1 MKKYTMILIS
11 ALLTVSLAGCASDSD
26 KNNETTKPADKPSQ
40 SVTQNDI
47 TNADNSASDDI
58 SALALSAKNKIK
70 FSSELE
76 DQGNA
81 PLYTY
86 SMDAC
91 ASSAAGWCAMSG
103 TEQIAVF
110 KIADGKQKEAEEKA
124 KSYIDYLIDGYSS
137 YGPQEVPKLKKA
149 VIKTYGDTLVVCV
162 SDDGNMQK
170 VLDGVFEK

>member
-1 MKKYTMILIS
+1 MIFIS
-11 ALLTVSLAGCASDSD
+11 ACLALSLAGCVSDSD
-26 KNNETTKPADKPSQ
+26 KNNETTKQADKPSQ

-70 FSSELE
+70 FVSELE
-76 DQGNA
+76 DQGDA

-86 SMDAC
+86 SMDSC
-91 ASSAAGWCAMSG
+91 ASAAAGWCAMSG

-110 KIADGKQKEAEEKA
+110 KITDGKQKEAEEKA
-124 KSYIDYLIDGYSS
+124 KAYIDYLIDGYSS

-149 VIKTYGDTLVVCV
+149 VIKTYGDILVVCV
-162 SDDGNMQK
+162 SDDDDMQK
-170 VLDGVFEK
+170 ALDAVFVK

>member
-1 MKKYTMILIS
+1 MKKYTMIIIS
-11 ALLTVSLAGCASDSD
+11 ALLALSLAGCASNGGKD
-26 KNNETTKPADKPSQ
+26 NETTKGADKPTQ
-40 SVTQNDI
+40 SVTQSDI
-47 TNADNSASDDI
+47 TNEDKNAPDDI

-76 DQGNA
+76 DQGSA

-86 SMDAC
+86 SMDSC

-110 KIADGKQKEAEEKA
+110 KIDGGKQKEAEDKA
-124 KSYIDYLIDGYSS
+124 KAYIDYLIDGYSS

-149 VIKTYGDTLVVCV
+149 VVKTYGDILVVCV
-162 SDDGNMQK
+162 SDDDSMQK
-170 VLDGVFEK
+170 ALDEVFEQ

>member
-1 MKKYTMILIS
+1 MKKYAMIFIS
-11 ALLTVSLAGCASDSD
+11 AVLALSLAGCADSSKTD
-26 KNNETTKPADKPSQ
+26 ETTKGADKPTQ
-40 SVTQNDI
+40 SVTQSDI
-47 TNADNSASDDI
+47 TNEDKNAPDDI

-76 DQGNA
+76 DQGSA

-86 SMDAC
+86 SMDSC

-110 KIADGKQKEAEEKA
+110 KIDGGKQKEAEDKA
-124 KSYIDYLIDGYSS
+124 KAYIDYLIDGYSS

-149 VIKTYGDTLVVCV
+149 VVKTYGDILVVCV
-162 SDDGNMQK
+162 SDDDSMQK
-170 VLDGVFEK
+170 ALDEVFEQ

>member
-1 MKKYTMILIS
+1 MKKYAMIFIS
-11 ALLTVSLAGCASDSD
+11 AVLALSLAGCADSSKTD
-26 KNNETTKPADKPSQ
+26 ETTKGADKPPQ
-40 SVTQNDI
+40 SVTQSDI
-47 TNADNSASDDI
+47 TNEDKNAPDDI

-76 DQGNA
+76 DQGSA

-86 SMDAC
+86 SMDSC

-110 KIADGKQKEAEEKA
+110 KISDGKQKEAEEKA
-124 KSYIDYLIDGYSS
+124 KAYIDYLIDGYSS

-149 VIKTYGDTLVVCV
+149 VVKTYGDILVVCV
-162 SDDGNMQK
+162 SDDDSMQK
-170 VLDGVFEK
+170 ALDEVFEQ